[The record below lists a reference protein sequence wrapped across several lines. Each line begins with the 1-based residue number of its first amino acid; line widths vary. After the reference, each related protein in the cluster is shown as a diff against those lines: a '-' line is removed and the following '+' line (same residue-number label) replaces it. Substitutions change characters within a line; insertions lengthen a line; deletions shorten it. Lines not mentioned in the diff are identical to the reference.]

1 MKIKGQIT
9 QILEEQTGE
18 SPKGK
23 WVKRS
28 FLLEKDD
35 QYPKQIK
42 IDAFGEKCNPEFIK
56 LNNMVEIDINI
67 ESKEFNGKYYTN
79 VNAFK
84 ISLIGKSNEQQPQM
98 PISKPTEQTV
108 SKDDDLPF

>member
-28 FLLEKDD
+28 FLLEIDE
-35 QYPKQIK
+35 QYPKSIK

-56 LNNMVEIDINI
+56 LNNTVEVEINI
-67 ESKEFNGKYYTN
+67 ESREFNGKYYTN
-79 VNAFK
+79 INAFK
-84 ISLIGKSNEQQPQM
+84 ISLIGKPNTISEYQQLESDFENM
-98 PISKPTEQTV
+98 
-108 SKDDDLPF
+108 DLPF

>member
-28 FLLEKDD
+28 FLLEIDE

-79 VNAFK
+79 INAFK

>member
-56 LNNMVEIDINI
+56 LNNTVEVEINI
-67 ESKEFNGKYYTN
+67 ESREFNGKYYTN
-79 VNAFK
+79 INAFK
-84 ISLIGKSNEQQPQM
+84 ISLIGKPNTISEYQQLE
-98 PISKPTEQTV
+98 SDVEDT
-108 SKDDDLPF
+108 DLPF

>member
-1 MKIKGQIT
+1 MKITGQIT

-28 FLLEKDD
+28 FLLETDD

-56 LNNMVEIDINI
+56 LNNTVEVEINI
-67 ESKEFNGKYYTN
+67 ESREFNGKYYTN

-84 ISLIGKSNEQQPQM
+84 ISLMGKSNDQQNEK
-98 PISKPTEQTV
+98 II
-108 SKDDDLPF
+108 DDLDLLF